1 MKKLLLFLAFAL
13 LAGGVVQAQTQPRIK
28 LTQLEKSI
36 ILGNIHSK
44 YGNVGVTD
52 TAGNQ
57 RYQQYVANRD
67 TCTSTT
73 LTNHGTTTNSSLF
86 SRFIYKCTTE
96 DSVWY
101 VDFRGKI
108 LLISAGGGGG
118 SCDED
123 WLEIG
128 NNLCPDN
135 INDSIYKYKY
145 AAIGARYVWP
155 NAELLVSD
163 SASRAYAV
171 ISGNRDAAVVY
182 SNTLTGAWSQ
192 SLQTGSTHIGY
203 LGGGSTTWFLG
214 TEATGDATNPTAPFV
229 NHFAVKANLD
239 EIQMHDYPNTRDDTG
254 TPVNILNT
262 DASGNVRSD
271 PITALGIPQYE
282 VQTLTQSA
290 NFTAGSVTITLS
302 QTPKSAKA
310 VVVDYNGQK
319 LLYNS
324 EWTLSGTTL
333 TIAFADPYVTS
344 YDANPIFQVYYQY

>member
-1 MKKLLLFLAFAL
+1 MKKLLLFVAFVI
-13 LAGGVVQAQTQPRIK
+13 LAGGAAMAQTEPRIK
-28 LTQLEKSI
+28 LTQLEKARI
-36 ILGNIHSK
+36 AGVIHSK
-44 YGNVGVTD
+44 YGAVGVTD

-73 LTNHGTTTNSSLF
+73 LTNHGTTTNSNLF

-108 LLISAGGGGG
+108 LLISTGGG
-118 SCDED
+118 SAGCDND

-145 AAIGARYVWP
+145 ASIGARSVWP
-155 NAELLVSD
+155 FAELQVAD
-163 SASRAYAV
+163 SVSRAYIV
-171 ISGNRDAAVVY
+171 VNGNRDAATVY
-182 SNTLTGAWSQ
+182 SNNLTGAWSQ
-192 SLQTGSTHIGY
+192 ALQTGSTHIEY
-203 LGGGSTTWFLG
+203 IGGGTTTWFWS
-214 TEATGDATNPTAPFV
+214 EASGSATNPTAPFD
-229 NHFAVKANLD
+229 NHVAIKTTTD
-239 EIQMHDYPNTRDDTG
+239 EVQFFKYPNTRDDTG

-262 DASGNVRSD
+262 DASGNMRSD

-282 VQTLTQSA
+282 VQTLTQTA

-333 TIAFADPYVTS
+333 TIQFADPYVTS

>member
-1 MKKLLLFLAFAL
+1 MKKLLTLFAL
-13 LAGGVVQAQTQPRIK
+13 LGIFAGAANAQTEPRIK
-28 LTQLEKSI
+28 LTQLEKARI
-36 ILGNIHSK
+36 AGVIHSK
-44 YGNVGVTD
+44 YGATGVTD

-73 LTNHGTTTNSSLF
+73 LTNHGTTTNSNLF

-108 LLISAGGGGG
+108 LLISTGGG
-118 SCDED
+118 SAGCDND

-145 AAIGARYVWP
+145 ASIGARSVWP
-155 NAELLVSD
+155 FAELQVAD
-163 SASRAYAV
+163 SASRAYIV
-171 ISGNRDAAVVY
+171 VNGNRDAAVVY
-182 SNTLTGAWSQ
+182 SNNLTGAWSQ
-192 SLQTGSTHIGY
+192 ALQTGSTHIDY
-203 LGGGSTTWFLG
+203 IGGGTTIWFVG
-214 TEATGDATNPTAPFV
+214 TEASGDATNPTAPFV
-229 NHFAVKANLD
+229 NHFAVKSSLD

-254 TPVNILNT
+254 TPVNLLNT

-271 PITALGIPQYE
+271 PITSLGIPQYE
-282 VQTLTQSA
+282 NQTFAQTT
-290 NFTAGSVTITLS
+290 NFTAGTVTLALT
-302 QTPKSAKA
+302 QTPKATKA
-310 VVVDYNGQK
+310 VTVDYNGQT
-319 LLYNS
+319 LRFAT
-324 EWTLSGTTL
+324 EWTLSGTTI

-344 YDANPIFQVYYQY
+344 YDANPVFQVYYQY